1 MKPYGP
7 VGGKEILCIVVS
19 DCRLDGPGEVGDE
32 VNEEYVCSFKPDRNF
47 DPKEMYLTSG

>member
-19 DCRLDGPGEVGDE
+19 DCRLDGPGEVDDE
-32 VNEEYVCSFKPDRNF
+32 INEKYACSFKHDR
-47 DPKEMYLTSG
+47 K